1 MFHSLRNYSNRSRE
15 DCDRIAKEEFAEND
29 RFAKEVVFSWIKQV
43 GGKVIN
49 EDEAYYSHDFI
60 AEIGGKEQKVEVERK
75 KSGWAQDEFPW
86 STHDVPY
93 RKSTSCADVFFQV
106 NQRGTAMM
114 KCPMSV
120 VKSSPVIRKNTKY
133 GTVNEPFYAVPI
145 SNVRYY
151 YLTDGVWYEDDD
163 A

>member
-29 RFAKEVVFSWIKQV
+29 MFAKEVVFSWIKQV

-75 KSGWAQDEFPW
+75 KGWRHHTFPF
-86 STHDVPY
+86 STLSVPH
-93 RKSTSCADVFFQV
+93 RKHTSRADLFFEV
-106 NQRGTAMM
+106 NYGGTAMAM
-114 KCPMSV
+114 CPMSV
-120 VKSSPVIRKNTKY
+120 IQSSPVIRKNTKY
-133 GTVNEPFYAVPI
+133 GTINEPFYDVPI
-145 SNVRYY
+145 SKFRFY
-151 YLTDGVWYEDDD
+151 YLEDGVWMEDVDE
-163 A
+163 